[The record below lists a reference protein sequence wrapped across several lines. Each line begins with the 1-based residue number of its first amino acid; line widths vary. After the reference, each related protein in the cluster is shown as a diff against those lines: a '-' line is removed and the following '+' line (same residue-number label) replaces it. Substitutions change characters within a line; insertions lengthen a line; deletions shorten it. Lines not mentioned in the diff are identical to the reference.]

1 MKGKTIGIMAAASTI
16 LLSGAILIST
26 AAISAQPVQAAEEHA
41 AGSMQRQVEWEIAP
55 FTSADISVELAEVSF
70 LTAEDY
76 GIEMVWADER
86 IKPNYKVSNGKLTVF
101 TPEHGALRLRN
112 AESGQFIVY
121 LPKTAELDTVSLKT
135 DLGGIQIAD
144 RKVNSLWAHC
154 DAGDILLNRVSVR
167 DLKIEQDLGNFGM
180 LDSSVTH
187 SADVQCSAGEVT
199 VSGNIQGNVNL
210 SVDLGNI
217 RFETTEEAAKYQYN
231 LSVDMGTI
239 MVDGS
244 RSEGSRTHQGGPSA
258 LTAQSSAGEVEVRFH
273 SANAMGAENA
283 GTDVPYREYAP
294 YGITYV
300 LSRRALYYE
309 GQPVQGFVGRIASN
323 GSRHDWYL
331 NRDTDSGIF
340 LQGRYENGT
349 LTGIDKMTEAQI
361 TEVFGADSVK

>member
-1 MKGKTIGIMAAASTI
+1 
-16 LLSGAILIST
+16 
-26 AAISAQPVQAAEEHA
+26 
-41 AGSMQRQVEWEIAP
+41 
-55 FTSADISVELAEVSF
+55 
-70 LTAEDY
+70 
-76 GIEMVWADER
+76 
-86 IKPNYKVSNGKLTVF
+86 
-101 TPEHGALRLRN
+101 
-112 AESGQFIVY
+112 
-121 LPKTAELDTVSLKT
+121 
-135 DLGGIQIAD
+135 
-144 RKVNSLWAHC
+144 
-154 DAGDILLNRVSVR
+154 
-167 DLKIEQDLGNFGM
+167 M

-187 SADVQCSAGEVT
+187 SVDVQCSAGEVT

-210 SVDLGNI
+210 SVDLGDI
-217 RFETTEEAAKYQYN
+217 CFETTAEAAKYQYN

-239 MVDGS
+239 IVDGS

-309 GQPVQGFVGRIASN
+309 GHPVQGFVGRIASN